1 MKHHRILTCKLT
13 SFDGT
18 TLTGVIKNGITL
30 TATVISKTIYHA
42 TNLNQYIPTDPVLP
56 LIMSYNKAVRS
67 GKSTIILNVVTQLA
81 NAGANAGANV
91 QIRLEPYSTIITS
104 FRPTSSII

>member
-30 TATVISKTIYHA
+30 TATVLSKTIYHV
-42 TNLNQYIPTDPVLP
+42 TNLNQYIPTDPALQ
-56 LIMSYNKAVRS
+56 LIASYNKAVRS
-67 GKSTIILNVVTQLA
+67 GKRNIILNAVTQL
-81 NAGANAGANV
+81 ANAGANV
-91 QIRLEPYSTIITS
+91 QIRLEPYSTIVTS
-104 FRPTSSII
+104 LRPTSSIL

>member
-81 NAGANAGANV
+81 NAGANV

>member
-56 LIMSYNKAVRS
+56 LITSYNKAVRS
-67 GKSTIILNVVTQLA
+67 GKSTIILNAVTQL
-81 NAGANAGANV
+81 ANAGANV
-91 QIRLEPYSTIITS
+91 QIRLEPYSTVITS
-104 FRPTSSII
+104 FRPTSLII

>member
-30 TATVISKTIYHA
+30 TATVLSKTIYHV

-56 LIMSYNKAVRS
+56 LIASYNKAVRS
-67 GKSTIILNVVTQLA
+67 GKRNIILNAVTQL
-81 NAGANAGANV
+81 ANAGANV
-91 QIRLEPYSTIITS
+91 QIRLEPYSTIVTS
-104 FRPTSSII
+104 LRPTSSIL

>member
-18 TLTGVIKNGITL
+18 TMTGVIKNGIML
-30 TATVISKTIYHA
+30 TATVLSKTIYHV

-56 LIMSYNKAVRS
+56 LIASYNKAVRS
-67 GKSTIILNVVTQLA
+67 GKCNIILNAVTQL
-81 NAGANAGANV
+81 ANAGANV
-91 QIRLEPYSTIITS
+91 QIRLEPYSTIVTS
-104 FRPTSSII
+104 LRPTSSIL

>member
-18 TLTGVIKNGITL
+18 TMTGVIKNGIML
-30 TATVISKTIYHA
+30 TATVLSKTIYHV

-56 LIMSYNKAVRS
+56 LIASYNKAVRS
-67 GKSTIILNVVTQLA
+67 GKRNIILNAVTQL
-81 NAGANAGANV
+81 ANAGANV
-91 QIRLEPYSTIITS
+91 QIRLEPYSTIVTS
-104 FRPTSSII
+104 LRPTSSIL

>member
-1 MKHHRILTCKLT
+1 MKHHRILTCKLI

-42 TNLNQYIPTDPVLP
+42 TNLNHYIPTDPLLP
-56 LIMSYNKAVRS
+56 LIASYNKAVRS
-67 GKSTIILNVVTQLA
+67 GKSTIILNAVTQLA
-81 NAGANAGANV
+81 NAGANV
-91 QIRLEPYSTIITS
+91 QVRLEPYSTIITS
-104 FRPTSSII
+104 FRPTFSTI

>member
-18 TLTGVIKNGITL
+18 TLTGVITNGITL

-81 NAGANAGANV
+81 NAGANV